1 MSQQIE
7 INAALREDKG
17 KGASRRLRRL
27 TNKVPGIIYGGD
39 TSPQPLTLN
48 ADELTKAMQQEAF
61 YSQILSVVVDG
72 TGQQAVVRD
81 LQRHPASDKVLH
93 VDFLR
98 IRADKPIQVH
108 VPLHFIN
115 EENCVGVRQGGG
127 NLGHNLIEVEISCL
141 PADLPEF
148 IEVDVENLELGHS
161 LHLSDLVLPQGLTI
175 VALTY
180 GEERDIPVVSVHQP
194 RGAAEEEG
202 ELDAEAAGE
211 EGEEAVGDA
220 ETSED
225 STASGDDAGEAPSD
239 D

>member
-7 INAALREDKG
+7 ISAALREDIG